1 MAKIRYVRKYEKRGK
16 TTYDIVYQSGRERLY
31 LLPDELPVT
40 AVRFIVHSKDMQ
52 TDSDDYFGSI
62 TLYR

>member
-16 TTYDIVYQSGRERLY
+16 MTYDIVYQSGRERLY

-40 AVRFIVHSKDMQ
+40 AVRFMVHSKDMQ
-52 TDSDDYFGSI
+52 TECG
-62 TLYR
+62 